1 MKEKAR
7 EIINNELKKRKISYP
22 KLSQMMEKKGYIY
35 SDNTIRTKI
44 HRGTFSFVFFL
55 EVCESLDID
64 LVQYMTMAHEVIHP
78 NMKK

>member
-22 KLSQMMEKKGYIY
+22 KLSQMMKEKGYIY

-44 HRGTFSFVFFL
+44 HRGTFSFVFML
-55 EVCESLDID
+55 EVCESLEIEIID
-64 LVQYMTMAHEVIHP
+64 TN
-78 NMKK
+78 NMLE